1 MSLARTS
8 LLAALMAGCV
18 AGVSAEEL
26 LPGYVRQSVDQGPVA
41 QLSLGSGLAVRAA
54 DVAPAAYL
62 AAAAA
67 AGQAELYNLI
77 DALNALGPIGVS
89 VADYL
94 ALALPG
100 LDSSSSGS
108 SSSGPPA
115 VDAGKARSNWLQARL
130 MDPAPVVRPLPSA
143 QAAPERARP
152 WALPAAVGDPLTR
165 YLLAAAALAI
175 IAGAGLRLAVL
186 HRRNASPSLP
196 HR

>member
-8 LLAALMAGCV
+8 LLAALLAGCV

-26 LPGYVRQSVDQGPVA
+26 LPGYVRQSVDQGPVG

-100 LDSSSSGS
+100 LDSSSSS
-108 SSSGPPA
+108 RSSSGPPA
-115 VDAGKARSNWLQARL
+115 VDASKARSNWLPARL
-130 MDPAPVVRPLPSA
+130 MDPAPLVRANPSA

-152 WALPAAVGDPLTR
+152 WALPAAVSDPLTR

-186 HRRNASPSLP
+186 IRRNASPSLP
-196 HR
+196 RR

>member
-8 LLAALMAGCV
+8 LLAALLAGCV

-26 LPGYVRQSVDQGPVA
+26 LPGYVRQSVDQGPVG

-100 LDSSSSGS
+100 LDSSSR
-108 SSSGPPA
+108 SSSGAPA
-115 VDAGKARSNWLQARL
+115 VDASKARSNWLPARL
-130 MDPAPVVRPLPSA
+130 MDPAPLVRANPSA

-152 WALPAAVGDPLTR
+152 WALPAAVSDPLTR

-186 HRRNASPSLP
+186 IRRNASPSLP
-196 HR
+196 RR

>member
-8 LLAALMAGCV
+8 LLAALLAGCV

-26 LPGYVRQSVDQGPVA
+26 LPGYVRQSVDQGPVG
-41 QLSLGSGLAVRAA
+41 QLSLGPGLAVRAA

-67 AGQAELYNLI
+67 AGQAEFYNLI

-100 LDSSSSGS
+100 PESSRSS

-115 VDAGKARSNWLQARL
+115 VDASKARSNWLPARL
-130 MDPAPVVRPLPSA
+130 MDPAPLVRANPSA

-152 WALPAAVGDPLTR
+152 WALPAAVSDPLTR

-186 HRRNASPSLP
+186 IRRNASPSLP
-196 HR
+196 RR

>member
-8 LLAALMAGCV
+8 LLAALLAGCV

-26 LPGYVRQSVDQGPVA
+26 LPGYVRQSVDQGPVG

-100 LDSSSSGS
+100 LDSSSR

-115 VDAGKARSNWLQARL
+115 VDASKARSNWLPARL
-130 MDPAPVVRPLPSA
+130 MDPAPLVRANPSA

-152 WALPAAVGDPLTR
+152 WALPAAVSDPLTR

-186 HRRNASPSLP
+186 IRRNASPSLP
-196 HR
+196 RR